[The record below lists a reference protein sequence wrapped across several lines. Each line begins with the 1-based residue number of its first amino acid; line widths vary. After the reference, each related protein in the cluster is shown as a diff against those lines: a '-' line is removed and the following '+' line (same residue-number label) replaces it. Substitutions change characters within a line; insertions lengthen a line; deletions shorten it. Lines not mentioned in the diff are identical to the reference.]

1 MTGSWLVNQLL
12 PLPRPEY
19 AKQTEALLT
28 DLFWRSR
35 GSSLSG
41 DNATNG
47 YFDDLARAQLAAGHD
62 PRRLVARKTHGGSP
76 KALETYSI
84 ALCTAWSTRIV
95 PQIRRARSRWLDG

>member
-1 MTGSWLVNQLL
+1 MTGSWLGNQLL

-41 DNATNG
+41 DSAIDG
-47 YFDDLARAQLAAGHD
+47 YFEDLARAQPGTGND
-62 PRRLVARKTHGGSP
+62 PRRLVARKTHGGSR

-84 ALCTAWSTRIV
+84 ALGTPLVGLIDRV
-95 PQIRRARSRWLDG
+95 PPGLNPMSVV